1 MNKFK
6 LNFKIYKYE
15 SYWRSSHNKKEYD
28 SFNNILPFPIHSD
41 NEWQNKQLFLEKLI
55 DTNNELLSKHKF
67 NTYDIPKNCLLCDEK
82 NITTGLFKLNLICWE
97 DGLIHYIKKHNTKPS
112 DEFIDYIFRYQ
123 IGNRKIIARSK
134 SKKIKGKTII
144 KENKRYLK
152 INRNQILIMDSLM
165 KQGSV
170 KQFKD
175 NDGMYRYS
183 EQAGLLDF
191 DSNGLERIIISAKT
205 DKIDK
210 YDNEIFLPSEMPD
223 MFDFEYIFHTHPG
236 SPNPGGRVKL
246 GFLYEMPSVS
256 DMIHFIYHYNLGQT
270 QGSIVITYEGL
281 YIIRKNITDN
291 KIIKINE
298 NKFIRDITDLIYNI
312 NKLAI
317 KKYGYNFTSKIF
329 FEKIAQDKI
338 YINKLNNLLNKYEL
352 NIDYYPRIYDKG
364 KWIIDSVYIPI
375 YVIE

>member
-210 YDNEIFLPSEMPD
+210 YDNEIFLPSASTIFVSSEKQPAALSPSTMYNSDLSVFLLEQSASFPGRPLEPNALFLLIKSFA
-223 MFDFEYIFHTHPG
+223 FDAASLAFAESEAFIAIF
-236 SPNPGGRVKL
+236 
-246 GFLYEMPSVS
+246 
-256 DMIHFIYHYNLGQT
+256 
-270 QGSIVITYEGL
+270 
-281 YIIRKNITDN
+281 
-291 KIIKINE
+291 
-298 NKFIRDITDLIYNI
+298 
-312 NKLAI
+312 LAI
-317 KKYGYNFTSKIF
+317 
-329 FEKIAQDKI
+329 
-338 YINKLNNLLNKYEL
+338 
-352 NIDYYPRIYDKG
+352 
-364 KWIIDSVYIPI
+364 
-375 YVIE
+375 